1 MAGAE
6 ITVNVYGVKNVVET
20 LQIAARL
27 IDEFNAIPQAQL
39 MLIIDAA
46 RDRLPEMAAQLDL
59 WLDHLDDVAEA
70 MSQLKANQQTTET
83 VA

>member
-1 MAGAE
+1 MASTE

-27 IDEFNAIPQAQL
+27 IDDFNAIPQAQL
-39 MLIIDAA
+39 MSVIDAA
-46 RDRLPEMAAQLDL
+46 RDRLPDTCANLDL
-59 WLDHLDDVAEA
+59 WLNHLDEVAEA
-70 MSQLKANQQTTET
+70 ARLLKANRQTTET